1 MITHEFEYASPSTL
15 AEALGL
21 LADPGAKALAGG
33 MSLIPMMKLRLAS
46 PDKLVDLSKIAELN
60 SITEAA
66 GEIRVGALATHNAV
80 ESSAVVRGKCPLLS
94 ETASMIGDVQVRNMG
109 TMGGSLA
116 HADPAADYPAAM
128 QALEAK
134 IVIASKTG
142 ERTVSAKDFFVE
154 TFTTAVEPG
163 ELVKAVIVPQD
174 GSATG
179 TCYQKLLQPASGFA
193 IVGIAVRLRK
203 TGDKISFARVG
214 VTGLAPNSYRAT
226 QVEDALTAGKSVEE
240 AAALVA
246 AGVDANAD
254 IFGSSSYRKH
264 VAAVYTARAI
274 RTALSRIAGALAPL
288 A

>member
-1 MITHEFEYASPSTL
+1 MITHEFDYATPSTL

-33 MSLIPMMKLRLAS
+33 MSLIPMMKLRLAA
-46 PDKLVDLSKIAELN
+46 PDKLVDLSRIAELN
-60 SITEAA
+60 AISEAA
-66 GEIRVGALATHNAV
+66 GEIRLGALVTHHAV
-80 ESSAVVRGKCPLLS
+80 ASSALVRSKCPLLA

-109 TMGGSLA
+109 TIGGSLA

-134 IVIASKTG
+134 IVIASKAG
-142 ERTVSAKDFFVE
+142 ERTVAAKDFFVD

-163 ELVKAVIVPQD
+163 ELVKAVVVPQD
-174 GSATG
+174 GNATG
-179 TCYQKLLQPASGFA
+179 TSYQKLLQPASGFA
-193 IVGIAVRLRK
+193 IVGVAVRLRK

-226 QVEDALTAGKSVEE
+226 QVEDALVAGKSIDE

-246 AGVDANAD
+246 TGVDANAD
-254 IFGSSSYRKH
+254 IFGSSTYRKH

-274 RTALSRIAGALAPL
+274 RTALSRITGTVAPV